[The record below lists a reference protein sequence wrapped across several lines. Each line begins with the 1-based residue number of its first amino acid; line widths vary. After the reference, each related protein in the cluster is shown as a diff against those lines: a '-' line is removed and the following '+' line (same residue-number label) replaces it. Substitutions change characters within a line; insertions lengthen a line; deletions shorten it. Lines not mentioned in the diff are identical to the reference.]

1 VRHHVIFFATTHLQ
15 MKRLDRARRYSSQIS
30 PHGRTSERREL
41 ELDSGDGGD
50 AIPGKTKDSR
60 SHADAI
66 TTI

>member
-1 VRHHVIFFATTHLQ
+1 MR
-15 MKRLDRARRYSSQIS
+15 RLDWARRYSSQVS
-30 PHGRTSERREL
+30 PHGRTTERREL
-41 ELDSGDGGD
+41 ELDSGD